1 MDLNPLVQS
10 HDLHKSSYDIV
21 KETPV
26 SIITKVENSNIAYL
40 FLFLLSSNSL
50 DNISL
55 KSFNMVGNM

>member
-26 SIITKVENSNIAYL
+26 NIITKVENSNMLIYSY
-40 FLFLLSSNSL
+40 FFFLL
-50 DNISL
+50 IH
-55 KSFNMVGNM
+55 